1 MIFANFFLLDYKKLA
16 SEEYHRSMTRIANFD
31 AKLDASSFVL
41 FMTSLVVMKD
51 TI

>member
-1 MIFANFFLLDYKKLA
+1 MARKAKL
-16 SEEYHRSMTRIANFD
+16 D